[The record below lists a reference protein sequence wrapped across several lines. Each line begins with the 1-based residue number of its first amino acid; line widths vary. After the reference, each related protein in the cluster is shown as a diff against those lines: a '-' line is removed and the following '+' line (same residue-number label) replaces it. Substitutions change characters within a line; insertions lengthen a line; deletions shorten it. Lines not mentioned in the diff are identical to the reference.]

1 MVIFI
6 DTVLILSFRGQYE
19 VNILF
24 YSRKQ
29 HLVYQNN
36 TLVKQIPLFSLK
48 YLQVCAEQ
56 ATMLLIFIKR
66 VVAVVVI
73 IVKFFAGTCLHT
85 LLVILSTRTT
95 FAQASFCTR
104 T

>member
-36 TLVKQIPLFSLK
+36 TPVKLISLLSVK

-56 ATMLLIFIKR
+56 ATMLLIFIKS
-66 VVAVVVI
+66 VAAVVVI

-85 LLVILSTRTT
+85 LHVILSTITT